1 MTPHRPG
8 DLPGPFTPAEL
19 DGIEDVA
26 HDELA
31 ADRLVARKL
40 EALADRGTVRPSA
53 DFADRVMASIAGQ
66 PGPAPVRA
74 AGAAVRRGSLAALLA
89 SFRDAWRVTFGT
101 GFPVAA
107 RAQAL
112 ALVLVVGGLVATSG
126 AVTAG
131 ALGAFTAHGPA
142 PEPSQAV
149 ASPLV
154 TPTATSPAV
163 FEPTNGTEPPT
174 GSIAPDA
181 TGTPEASDPPSG
193 EPTDSGEPA
202 EVPDRATTGGGNG
215 SGGGNDSG
223 STRPPSTPRPI
234 TTPEGTPS
242 PTDGWGENHGTPKPE
257 PSHSPHPTESPHG
270 EGWATPSPS
279 PTPTSGR

>member
-1 MTPHRPG
+1 MTRRHPG

-19 DGIEDVA
+19 EGIADVA

-66 PGPAPVRA
+66 PSPAPVRA
-74 AGAAVRRGSLAALLA
+74 AGAAVRRRSLVALLA
-89 SFRDAWRVTFGT
+89 SFRDAGRVTFGA

-112 ALVLVVGGLVATSG
+112 ALVLVVGGVVATSG

-131 ALGAFTAHGPA
+131 ALGAFTDHGPA
-142 PEPSQAV
+142 PQPTQSV
-149 ASPLV
+149 ASPVV
-154 TPTATSPAV
+154 TQPASSPAT
-163 FEPTNGTEPPT
+163 FEPTDGTQPPT
-174 GSIAPDA
+174 SSIAPDV

-193 EPTDSGEPA
+193 EPTDSGEPEEA
-202 EVPDRATTGGGNG
+202 PNRTSAGGSGTGGGNDP
-215 SGGGNDSG
+215 GG
-223 STRPPSTPRPI
+223 TRPPSTPRP
-234 TTPEGTPS
+234 TPTPEGTPS
-242 PTDGWGENHGTPKPE
+242 PTEGGDHHWSPRPE
-257 PSHSPHPTESPHG
+257 PSHSPRPTEAPHG
-270 EGWATPSPS
+270 DGWATP
-279 PTPTSGR
+279 TPTAGH